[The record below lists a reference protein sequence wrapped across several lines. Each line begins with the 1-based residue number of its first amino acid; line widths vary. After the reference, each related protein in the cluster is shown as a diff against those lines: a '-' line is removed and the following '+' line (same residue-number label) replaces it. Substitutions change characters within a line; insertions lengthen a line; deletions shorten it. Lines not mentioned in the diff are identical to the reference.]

1 MTYSQDSVVKVLCA
15 HPPIGDAHRLP
26 RTLLLLQ
33 SRKPILPN
41 LPHGVNPFLGSGRV
55 PNPLRG
61 GRNTEGEEDYTP
73 IRQRTEARTMAYR
86 RAERSS
92 SFSVPFDEICCA
104 LRHGNYCEVEIRPD
118 RVGHDRGVDDSQ
130 PIDAVDPSVLVHHRQ
145 RII

>member
-15 HPPIGDAHRLP
+15 LRRLAARGLP

-41 LPHGVNPFLGSGRV
+41 LPHGVNPFIGSGRV

-61 GRNTEGEEDYTP
+61 GPKVEDEEDCTP
-73 IRQRTEARTMAYR
+73 IRQRTEARTMGHR
-86 RAERSS
+86 RAGRSS
-92 SFSVPFDEICCA
+92 PFSAPFDEIGCS
-104 LRHGNYCEVEIRPD
+104 LRHGKHRKVEVRSDGIGHYRC
-118 RVGHDRGVDDSQ
+118 VGDPQS
-130 PIDAVDPSVLVHHRQ
+130 VDPVDPAVLVHHRQ